1 MRSAS
6 QVDASDVHHC
16 VNASSRVFVTPSI
29 ASFMTVTEALRE
41 YREYMSRMDV
51 AFAFGHGCSMSGSD
65 PRLRALRAE
74 ADRLLVQL
82 RILEAAVGT
91 HPLNTPGRCVKIEF
105 HRQ

>member
-1 MRSAS
+1 
-6 QVDASDVHHC
+6 
-16 VNASSRVFVTPSI
+16 
-29 ASFMTVTEALRE
+29 MTVTEALRE

-91 HPLNTPGRCVKIEF
+91 RPLNTPGRCVKIEF